1 MARIGTTRK
10 VARRAGARHIET
22 MPPPPATPR
31 QPSRTARRLWFCTG
45 CLLVIVTPPVALLPG
60 PGGTMTFALG
70 LGLMLKHSRW
80 AKRRYVMFKRRW
92 PKAAG
97 WADWG
102 LRRASARRR
111 IARGKLLKAEAPAA
125 GD

>member
-1 MARIGTTRK
+1 MTA
-10 VARRAGARHIET
+10 ALPRRR
-22 MPPPPATPR
+22 PPLVR
-31 QPSRTARRLWFCTG
+31 RTLFCLG
-45 CLLVIVTPPVALLPG
+45 CLLVILTPPVALLPG

-70 LGLMLKHSRW
+70 MGLILKYSRW
-80 AKRRYVMFKRRW
+80 AKRRYVRFKRQW
-92 PKAAG
+92 PKSGA

-111 IARGKLLKAEAPAA
+111 VARNKALSVA